1 MRYPITTPPSV
12 RSMLKRAVVILGMT
26 VLGASGARGEVA
38 TSPKDATAPK
48 DGTIAYVL
56 TDLHWAIYESADGK
70 TECPVGFNE
79 GNREQFKKLFPNDGQ
94 QRTLQ
99 ETQLRREIDG
109 WYPTTAPD
117 LFPFHEAG
125 GPTAY
130 GMNLDGKV
138 GPNDFTS
145 PDGEKGV
152 DNQLYRVL
160 GCIRNYR
167 PPEGA
172 IQGFDNDEV
181 TKDVYNRILIELTG
195 VDSLV
200 NDNDVEVTMYRGRD
214 PILLDATGKKAIP
227 GGSQRVD
234 TRWGARYIQ
243 HLHGRI
249 VNGVLITDPRDLLYP
264 WAVFYIPTDEF
275 MRAARLKLKLS
286 PTTADGMIAG
296 YTDVETWY
304 SQLMRS
310 YSTHHQSYGQSSA
323 PSIYK
328 ELRRLADA
336 YPDAKTGANTAISS
350 TLLAQFTQVNIVPS
364 SKAQIASLPPQHPQP
379 YAGPPYPRTAAE
391 ELSESGPKVA
401 TAGVETA
408 GAR

>member
-1 MRYPITTPPSV
+1 MKHSVTTPPALNSLL
-12 RSMLKRAVVILGMT
+12 RSGVVILGVT
-26 VLGASGARGEVA
+26 LLGASGAQGA
-38 TSPKDATAPK
+38 DPGAAKDAAPK

-56 TDLHWAIYESADGK
+56 TDLHWGVYESSDGK
-70 TECPVGFNE
+70 TECPDGINE
-79 GNREQFKKLFPNDGQ
+79 GNREQFKRLFPNDGQ
-94 QRTLQ
+94 SRTLL

-138 GPNDFTS
+138 GPHDFTS
-145 PDGEKGV
+145 PEGEQGV

-167 PPEGA
+167 APEGA
-172 IQGFDNDEV
+172 IQGFDNDEL
-181 TKDVYNRILIELTG
+181 TKNVYNRIVIEITG

-200 NDNDVEVTMYRGRD
+200 NDDGVEVTMYRGRD
-214 PILLDATGKKAIP
+214 PILFDATGKKAIP
-227 GGSQRVD
+227 GGSQRID

-243 HLHGRI
+243 HLHGKI
-249 VNGVLITDPRDLLYP
+249 VNGVLITEPHDLLYP
-264 WAVFYIPTDEF
+264 WDVFNLPTDEF
-275 MRAARLKLKLS
+275 MRSARFRLKLL

-296 YTDVETWY
+296 YTDVESWY
-304 SQLMRS
+304 SQMMRS

-328 ELRRLADA
+328 ELRRLADG
-336 YPDAKTGANTAISS
+336 YPDPKTGANTAISS
-350 TLLAQFTQVNIVPS
+350 TLLAQFTQVNIVPA
-364 SKAQIASLPPQHPQP
+364 SKAQIVSLPPQRAEP

-401 TAGVETA
+401 ATQAT